1 MNLSPEASQELISE
15 RWEGVVGVGV
25 GAEDRKTD
33 SEDESQEEEN
43 EEGNNREGVNERT

>member
-1 MNLSPEASQELISE
+1 MNPSLEASQELISE
-15 RWEGVVGVGV
+15 RWEGVVGV